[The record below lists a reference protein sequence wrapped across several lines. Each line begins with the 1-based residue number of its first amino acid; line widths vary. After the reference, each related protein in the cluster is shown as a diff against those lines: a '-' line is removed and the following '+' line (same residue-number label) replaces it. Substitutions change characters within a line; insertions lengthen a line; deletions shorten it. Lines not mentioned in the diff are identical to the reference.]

1 MLLIF
6 ENDLKLQRIGKKRLN
21 QDSSTIPTFLLGSSK
36 YNQKGKGVVYPFTKH
51 TLGRS
56 LPLFLRVFLG
66 CTIQRKF
73 SDVQN
78 VFYTLHELLRP
89 FIEKKSTRFRE
100 PVPSDCHL
108 AIFLYHVSLG
118 ATFLAISN
126 QFGCGKS
133 TVCGIIADVTEAIL
147 QHLTKKYVRFST
159 TEQAMNSIEF
169 WRAKTGIPGVVAC
182 VDGCHIQII
191 RPSKSGT
198 AYFNR
203 KGYYSINVQGSHF
216 WECFI

>member
-6 ENDLKLQRIGKKRLN
+6 ENDLKHQRIGKKRRN
-21 QDSSTIPTFLLGSSK
+21 RDSSAISTFLLANIIRKEREWYILPRSTHWVEVCLFSSE
-36 YNQKGKGVVYPFTKH
+36 F
-51 TLGRS
+51 
-56 LPLFLRVFLG
+56 
-66 CTIQRKF
+66 F
-73 SDVQN
+73 SDAQFKESFRMSRTS
-78 VFYTLHELLRP
+78 FYTLHDLLRP
-89 FIEKKSTRFRE
+89 FIEKKSTPFRE
-100 PVPSDCHL
+100 PVPSDRRL

-126 QFGCGKS
+126 QFACGKS
-133 TVCGIIADVTEAIL
+133 TVCGIIADITEAIV

-159 TEQAMNSIEF
+159 TEQAMRSIEF

-182 VDGCHIQII
+182 LDGCHIQII

-203 KGYYSINVQGSHF
+203 KGFYSINVQGTHF
-216 WECFI
+216 GERFI